1 MNMNHGNKIFF
12 CSTFPHD
19 DITLSDEHYEYG
31 FFTLEEVNNL
41 KNISKDYKRAIRKCM
56 QGKETEYAKRVKI
69 KFGAHGQAGVT
80 SAGTK

>member
-1 MNMNHGNKIFF
+1 MSMAF
-12 CSTFPHD
+12 
-19 DITLSDEHYEYG
+19 L
-31 FFTLEEVNNL
+31 L
-41 KNISKDYKRAIRKCM
+41 RKCM